1 MKGHQDTWI
10 VLVVFLVF
18 AGFFWLGYWA
28 VHVQANHHA
37 KDRIVEVRKS
47 EDHSITI
54 HIDHATLQVQHMD
67 QQPVMC
73 VPANAPTGA
82 KGK

>member
-1 MKGHQDTWI
+1 VKGHQDTWI
-10 VLVVFLVF
+10 ILVVFLVF

-28 VHVQANHHA
+28 GHVQANHHA

-54 HIDHATLQVQHMD
+54 TTDLLVVKAQKVEV
-67 QQPVMC
+67 QPVMC